1 MPPLI
6 DDALPSNVQ
15 ASLKLNG
22 TTPFASDLEYSM
34 LLFALHTIKATT
46 KKVHEAALEELV
58 SVASKCE
65 SSNRIG
71 EDGMIDLAT
80 RTSGFVMTIMDRLQ
94 GLLNSKLSLHD
105 GTVVLKPRLGRLMAK
120 LDLSTTE
127 RARCSR

>member
-58 SVASKCE
+58 SVASMCE

-80 RTSGFVMTIMDRLQ
+80 RTSGFVM
-94 GLLNSKLSLHD
+94 GPSS
-105 GTVVLKPRLGRLMAK
+105 GA
-120 LDLSTTE
+120 
-127 RARCSR
+127 A